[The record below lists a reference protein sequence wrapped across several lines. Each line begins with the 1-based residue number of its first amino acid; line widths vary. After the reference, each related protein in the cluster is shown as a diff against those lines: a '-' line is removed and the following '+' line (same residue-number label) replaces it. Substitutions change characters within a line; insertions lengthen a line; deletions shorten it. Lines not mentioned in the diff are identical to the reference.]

1 MEEEIREDGTP
12 EGASH
17 YQKTSIQPIEMFQQ
31 IFPKEMVYGFC
42 VCNAFKYLYR
52 LKQKGQEA
60 KDIEKAAT
68 YARWAADLLEGK
80 TINPRKKE

>member
-42 VCNAFKYLYR
+42 V
-52 LKQKGQEA
+52 
-60 KDIEKAAT
+60 
-68 YARWAADLLEGK
+68 
-80 TINPRKKE
+80 

>member
-1 MEEEIREDGTP
+1 MEEKEDGTP
-12 EGASH
+12 KGAEH
-17 YQKTSIQPIEMFQQ
+17 YQKTGEQPIEIYQK
-31 IFPKEMVYGFC
+31 IFTKEMVYGFC

-68 YARWAADLLEGK
+68 YARWAADILEGK
-80 TINPRKKE
+80 TINPREEE